1 MESKFDIVLGIDME
15 TDVGS
20 FTDMY
25 EGIQHGTYR
34 LLEIMEKNGAKA
46 TYFWTGHAATNN
58 RSVVKSVVDAGH
70 EIGCHSLVHET
81 LGDAL
86 FPLPNNWPVC
96 DFEVEGRIREA
107 TRQVTAASGVKPSS
121 FRCPRLWGSTKVVQV
136 LESLGFK
143 ADASLPLYFYRNN
156 IKPYHPDVPMG
167 PISDLKETV
176 RNRMLLDLVLESYNK
191 PAEVVQSG
199 LSNLTDA
206 RADTYNFNEFQII
219 IRAQGISAEKLKLH
233 HDLNG
238 DDEILIAIGPL
249 RLELDELDEL
259 EDFLDAPDLVKE
271 DIQEVTVVVLPDAPD
286 EILNGVKTILR
297 KKQLLNVQYLNR
309 NTTGFL
315 DLPST
320 MKTEEPNWIGVEIIN
335 LSESEQYLVQTFSGG
350 DVTDSDIAKNLK
362 SAVKD
367 LFKGKRKA
375 FAIPYSEDNLNK
387 VKEIIAKYPDK
398 KVNWMY

>member
-156 IKPYHPDVPMG
+156 IKPYHPAFDDWTKEG
-167 PISDLKETV
+167 DLK
-176 RNRMLLDLVLESYNK
+176 
-191 PAEVVQSG
+191 
-199 LSNLTDA
+199 
-206 RADTYNFNEFQII
+206 I
-219 IRAQGISAEKLKLH
+219 
-233 HDLNG
+233 
-238 DDEILIAIGPL
+238 
-249 RLELDELDEL
+249 
-259 EDFLDAPDLVKE
+259 
-271 DIQEVTVVVLPDAPD
+271 
-286 EILNGVKTILR
+286 
-297 KKQLLNVQYLNR
+297 
-309 NTTGFL
+309 
-315 DLPST
+315 
-320 MKTEEPNWIGVEIIN
+320 VEIPN
-335 LSESEQYLVQTFSGG
+335 FCDLAMESHDPYQRDRDQWPLFRTKGADYMIGR
-350 DVTDSDIAKNLK
+350 
-362 SAVKD
+362 SASFVD
-367 LFKGKRKA
+367 
-375 FAIPYSEDNLNK
+375 YSIFQRRRGRNPQ
-387 VKEIIAKYPDK
+387 VCRRAGI
-398 KVNWMY
+398 

>member
-1 MESKFDIVLGIDME
+1 MYKAYNELRDELCMSKFGKHYDQCTDSQQKFARAMYAMKISEAQPKSYDGEGNLIQTQVRSAAANPELAKTNKVNKDLRIRVINNPPVRLYVSTVIFDNENGQDQFKSE
-15 TDVGS
+15 TDP
-20 FTDMY
+20 
-25 EGIQHGTYR
+25 IQISLENLDDYIDQAISDGMKIRKVR
-34 LLEIMEKNGAKA
+34 LA
-46 TYFWTGHAATNN
+46 
-58 RSVVKSVVDAGH
+58 
-70 EIGCHSLVHET
+70 
-81 LGDAL
+81 
-86 FPLPNNWPVC
+86 
-96 DFEVEGRIREA
+96 IR
-107 TRQVTAASGVKPSS
+107 
-121 FRCPRLWGSTKVVQV
+121 
-136 LESLGFK
+136 
-143 ADASLPLYFYRNN
+143 
-156 IKPYHPDVPMG
+156 PDVPMG
-167 PISDLKETV
+167 PISDLKETL
-176 RNRMLLDLVLESYNK
+176 RNRMLLSIVQESYNK
-191 PAEVVQSG
+191 PDEVVQSG

-206 RADTYNFNEFQII
+206 GADTYNWNEFQII
-219 IRAQGISAEKLKLH
+219 IRAQGISAQKLKLH

-238 DDEILIAIGPL
+238 DDEILISIAL

-259 EDFLDAPDLVKE
+259 ENFLDAPDLVKE
-271 DIQEVTVVVLPDAPD
+271 DIQKVTVVFLPDAPD

-315 DLPST
+315 GLPST

-362 SAVKD
+362 TAVKD

-398 KVNWMY
+398 KVNWML